1 MPDLLTALAL
11 VGTVLVL
18 AALASGLVERAPISF
33 PVIFLGLGFLLGQR
47 GLGTISIGPHDRVLE
62 AVAIISL
69 ALVLFLDAVR
79 MRFNRSA
86 REWLVPI
93 LVLGPGTL
101 LVIAMVAWTSH
112 LLVGTGLLASIL
124 LGAILSSTDPVVLRD
139 VVRDQR
145 IPSSIRQALTVEA
158 GTNDLVV
165 LPIVLIGIA
174 VAKAQT
180 AGAGEWAVF
189 LAKLLL
195 LGPAVGF
202 AIGAGGAWLMMRAD
216 RKYQIRRE
224 YQALFGLGLVLA
236 AYVGGV
242 AVGGDGFLAAFAAGA
257 AIAAL
262 DLELCDCFL
271 EYGDAT
277 AEMIMLFA
285 FILFGAVL
293 STLIGTVPLGPAL
306 LLAGITIVIARPL
319 AIGLVL
325 RHASLSRSARA
336 FIGWFGP
343 RGLNSLLLALLVV
356 QASLGEG
363 ERLLALAGIV
373 VIVSV
378 IAHGTSATPVTAWY
392 ARKAAAAT
400 LAEERVSTAG
410 GLLQGADP
418 DEVPR
423 ISARELGVRLAGPNP
438 PIVLDVRSRTSY
450 EKDPTGLPGG
460 VRVSPDHV
468 ADWAARRKRDESIV
482 AYCT

>member
-1 MPDLLTALAL
+1 VPDLLTALAL
-11 VGTVLVL
+11 VGIVLVL

-47 GLGTISIGPHDRVLE
+47 GLGMISIGPHDRTLE
-62 AVAIISL
+62 GVALISL

-79 MRFNRSA
+79 MRFDRSA
-86 REWLVPI
+86 REWLIPI

-101 LVIAMVAWTSH
+101 LVVALVAGAAH
-112 LLVGTGLLASIL
+112 LLAGTSLLASIL

-139 VVRDQR
+139 VVRDKR
-145 IPSSIRQALTVEA
+145 IPPSIRQALTVEA

-174 VAKAQT
+174 AAKAEAAS
-180 AGAGEWAVF
+180 AGDWILF

-202 AIGAGGAWLMMRAD
+202 AVGAGGAWLMMRAD
-216 RKYQIRRE
+216 RRYQIRRE
-224 YQALFGLGLVLA
+224 YQALFGLGLVFA

-293 STLIGTVPLGPAL
+293 STLVGTVPLGPAL
-306 LLAGITIVIARPL
+306 LLAAITIVLARPL

-325 RHASLSRSARA
+325 RRASLSPSARA

-343 RGLNSLLLALLVV
+343 RGLNSLLLSLLVV
-356 QASLGEG
+356 QASVEGG

-378 IAHGTSATPVTAWY
+378 IVHGTSATPVTAWY

-400 LAEERVSTAG
+400 LAEERVSTAE

-418 DEVPR
+418 SEVPR
-423 ISARELGVRLAGPNP
+423 ITPRELAARLAGPNP
-438 PIVLDVRSRTSY
+438 PVVLDVRARASY
-450 EKDPTGLPGG
+450 EKDPTGIPGG
-460 VRVSPDHV
+460 LRVAPDHV
-468 ADWAARRKRDESIV
+468 AEWAAGRKHDESIV